1 MPEWS
6 AEQYSKFKTE
16 RTLPAIELVGAINN
30 DNVRTA
36 IDVGCG
42 TGNSTAALKKRFPS
56 ARIIGADNSDEMLTS
71 ARKNYPELEFIKL
84 DAEKD
89 IVNISDRYD
98 VVFSNACI
106 QWIPNHKLLLK
117 RLMGAVKKEGTLA
130 IQIPQQAKHP
140 MHKIIKSVAD
150 SQKWAKKIPVSR
162 LYHTLTEEEYFDIL
176 SELSGNFRMWE
187 TTYFHAMPS
196 HQSIVEWY
204 KGTGLR
210 PYLDQLSDSDR
221 VEFENDVLTETQRFY
236 PVQQNGE
243 IIFRFPRL
251 FMIAVK

>member
-16 RTLPAIELVGAINN
+16 RTLPAIELVGVINN
-30 DNVRTA
+30 DNVRMA
-36 IDVGCG
+36 LDIGCG
-42 TGNSTAALKKRFPS
+42 TGNSTVALKIRFPNE
-56 ARIIGADNSDEMLTS
+56 RIIGADNSDEMLTS
-71 ARKNYPELEFIKL
+71 ARKNYPKLDFIKL

-106 QWIPNHKLLLK
+106 QWIPDHRLLLK
-117 RLMGAVKKEGTLA
+117 RLMGTVKKGGTLA
-130 IQIPQQAKHP
+130 IQIPQQAKQ
-140 MHKIIKSVAD
+140 IIKSVAD
-150 SQKWAKKIPVSR
+150 SEKWAKKIPVSR
-162 LYHTLTEEEYFDIL
+162 LYYTLNEEEYFDIL

-210 PYLDQLSDSDR
+210 PYLEQLCDSDKT
-221 VEFENDVLTETQRFY
+221 EFEKDVLTETQRFY

-251 FMIAVK
+251 FMIAAK